1 MIVNDRRALQIAKLL
16 LRHWPFYE
24 RNFQELGGHV
34 KSSALC
40 LFKAL
45 KQLDSE
51 EVKWLAERYY
61 KSQQEANYSDR
72 LDECMTIIPVPFK
85 EVAEVLNRP
94 EKTVQKELRRIER
107 RLGFYILDYQREY
120 EEQSNKD
127 SLERMRSLVHES
139 MSNYDEQAILLKA
152 IREVEYK
159 RNSTI
164 KENRTQGSLMI

>member
-1 MIVNDRRALQIAKLL
+1 MSDRRALQLAKHLL
-16 LRHWPFYE
+16 IQWPFYE
-24 RNFQELGGHV
+24 RNFQELRGRV
-34 KSSALC
+34 KSTALC

-51 EVKWLAERYY
+51 EVNWLAERYY
-61 KSQQEANYSDR
+61 KSEREANYSER

-85 EVAEVLNRP
+85 DIAQVFNRP
-94 EKTVQKELRRIER
+94 EQRVQEELRRIER
-107 RLGFYILDYQREY
+107 RLGFYIMDYQREY
-120 EEQSNKD
+120 EEQANKD

-164 KENRTQGSLMI
+164 KENKFQGSLII

>member
-1 MIVNDRRALQIAKLL
+1 MNSRRALQIAKHLL
-16 LRHWPFYE
+16 IQWPFYE
-24 RNFQELGGHV
+24 RNFQELRGHV

-61 KSQQEANYSDR
+61 KSEQQANYSNR
-72 LDECMTIIPVPFK
+72 LDECTTIIPVPFK
-85 EVAEVLNRP
+85 DVAKVLNRA
-94 EKTVQKELRRIER
+94 EQTVQEELRRIER
-107 RLGFYILDYQREY
+107 KLGFYIMDYQREY

-127 SLERMRSLVHES
+127 SLDRMRNLVHES